1 MISSIMTDENS
12 QQSDKKDSKS
22 QFKIAETVTADG
34 PKRPKPTDSD
44 SDSN

>member
-1 MISSIMTDENS
+1 MVDENN
-12 QQSDKKDSKS
+12 QQSGKKDTKS

-44 SDSN
+44 SSSD